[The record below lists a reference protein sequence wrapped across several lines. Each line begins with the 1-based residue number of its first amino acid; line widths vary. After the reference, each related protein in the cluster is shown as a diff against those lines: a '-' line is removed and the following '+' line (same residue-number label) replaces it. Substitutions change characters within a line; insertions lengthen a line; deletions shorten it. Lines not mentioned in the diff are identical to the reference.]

1 MSDKT
6 IMITVILS
14 LIIILIVIIV
24 TLRKRRYN
32 LLKEHIEQLDREKNM
47 IETAPI
53 PSELAKLETIIKNDK
68 IEEKYNNW
76 LERFESI
83 KTDNID
89 KINDMLIDLDFVG
102 GKRKYSEYILKIAQA
117 EIEIA
122 KAKRLTDTL
131 LDEIKEIT
139 LSEEKYRS
147 IIIKLKTRYRELF
160 NAFDAHKS
168 EYADIEHGSSDW
180 CAPGE
185 QYRILSKKSGIIL
198 AKDNYLPI
206 DKTGNVNVLIVGRI
220 WCW

>member
-76 LERFESI
+76 LERFE
-83 KTDNID
+83 
-89 KINDMLIDLDFVG
+89 
-102 GKRKYSEYILKIAQA
+102 
-117 EIEIA
+117 
-122 KAKRLTDTL
+122 
-131 LDEIKEIT
+131 
-139 LSEEKYRS
+139 
-147 IIIKLKTRYRELF
+147 
-160 NAFDAHKS
+160 
-168 EYADIEHGSSDW
+168 
-180 CAPGE
+180 
-185 QYRILSKKSGIIL
+185 
-198 AKDNYLPI
+198 
-206 DKTGNVNVLIVGRI
+206 
-220 WCW
+220 